1 MHRTSLPLVPL
12 TAMAF
17 LAISAS
23 GGAQTPEPAQ
33 AQVAENQ
40 IVRLS
45 LVEGDVR
52 VSRGKAA
59 EHATGGI
66 WGEAAENLPIESG
79 FSLVTG
85 TGRAEIE
92 FEDASTV
99 YLGENSVLLFNQ
111 LTTIG
116 NVPHSEL
123 TLLSGTATLH
133 VRPAVPGE
141 TFNLSTPNAR
151 LGTGYGAALFT
162 RIDSYL
168 DATEVTPQED
178 TSFHMNTPA
187 ATKMIAGQ
195 TTTYYADRHVVTG
208 TASRGE
214 PAAWDAW
221 AAKRVAARSA
231 AMAATL
237 KESGLAAPIPGLA
250 ELKGHGTFFDCAP
263 YGTCWQPN
271 GGWSGQE
278 KPAAPPQTQPR
289 PQPTIEG
296 ASYRPLWQSGWQT
309 GTPRARLLQVAQFQ
323 TGSSGSGFGQDLNG
337 FDDEFAGS
345 FFPCSPYRF
354 QRFGG
359 QLDQFGGGF
368 GLGPSYNWALCHAG
382 SWIQRQHG
390 YVWVAGSQL
399 HRRAPVSWVKYG
411 HTTAYVPVHPGD
423 VAGKAPL
430 NLQHGVFTFNGK
442 QGDSVQRIAF
452 TPATPVKVLNSG
464 PKQFRSA
471 FYTPLQPA
479 AVPQPVAHVAS
490 SSGSSLL
497 AGKQLATTPG
507 GTPITFDHKTQ
518 SFVVT
523 RPLVVGNQTMTVTQ
537 RFGGRVGAA
546 GMSSGPAAVSTATGH
561 ASSASSGVA
570 ASPSV
575 SRSAVSSGASGGG
588 GFSSGGGSHASASG
602 GASAGGGAHH

>member
-17 LAISAS
+17 LAISTS
-23 GGAQTPEPAQ
+23 TGAQAPEPAQ
-33 AQVAENQ
+33 TQAAENQ

-59 EHATGGI
+59 ERAGGGV
-66 WGEAAENLPIESG
+66 WGEAAKNLPIESG

-111 LTTIG
+111 LTADG

-133 VRPAVPGE
+133 VQPAVPGE

-162 RIDSYL
+162 RVDSYL

-195 TTTYYADRHVVTG
+195 TTTYYADHRVVTG
-208 TASRGE
+208 TVSRGE

-221 AAKRVAARSA
+221 TAKRVAARSA

-237 KESGLAAPIPGLA
+237 KESGLTAPIPGLA
-250 ELKGHGTFFDCAP
+250 ELKGQGTFFDCAP

-278 KPAAPPQTQPR
+278 KPAAPPQTQLRTPHS
-289 PQPTIEG
+289 IEG
-296 ASYRPLWQSGWQT
+296 ASYRPLWQSEWQT
-309 GTPRARLLQVAQFQ
+309 GAPRARLLQVAQFQ
-323 TGSSGSGFGQDLNG
+323 TGFSGSGYGQDLNG
-337 FDDEFAGS
+337 FDDEFAGG
-345 FFPCSPYRF
+345 FFPCSPYQF

-359 QLDQFGGGF
+359 QFDQYGGGF

-382 SWIQRQHG
+382 SWIQRQHQ
-390 YVWVAGSQL
+390 YVWVAGSRL

-411 HTTAYVPVHPGD
+411 HTTAYVPIHPGD
-423 VAGKAPL
+423 VVGKAPL
-430 NLQHGVFTFNGK
+430 NLQHGVFTFGGK
-442 QGDSVQRIAF
+442 QGGSVQRIAF

-479 AVPQPVAHVAS
+479 TAPQPIAHMA
-490 SSGSSLL
+490 GSAPLSIA
-497 AGKQLATTPG
+497 AGKQPASRPG

-518 SFVVT
+518 SFVMV
-523 RPLVVGNQTMTVTQ
+523 RPLVVGGQTAMATQ
-537 RFGGRVGAA
+537 RFGAHVEAGGNGAR
-546 GMSSGPAAVSTATGH
+546 SGAISTVASGH
-561 ASSASSGVA
+561 ASSASSGA
-570 ASPSV
+570 GGSAGV
-575 SRSAVSSGASGGG
+575 SRSAAVGASGGG
-588 GFSSGGGSHASASG
+588 ASHAS
-602 GASAGGGAHH
+602 GGGAHH